1 MSVHT
6 KRVLTQLT
14 PQFLAAEL
22 YEIIKVVEKY
32 PDPKETA
39 VGDLTVEEFRKIQ
52 LTFHGSK
59 RMLKEF
65 SEMYVGRYLRMY
77 CQKNRVVNPYQ
88 QMELMNS
95 TEDNEWA
102 AVARLHQRLEAER
115 GAVPDDLVKSV
126 DVIVDGI
133 QARAKAKIQQM
144 AQR

>member
-6 KRVLTQLT
+6 KRVLAHLT

-32 PDPKETA
+32 PDPKEIA

-65 SEMYVGRYLRMY
+65 CEMYVGRYLRGY
-77 CQKNRVVNPYQ
+77 CQRFRIASPYEH
-88 QMELMNS
+88 MELMTS
-95 TEDNEWA
+95 TEDSEWA

-115 GAVPDDLVKSV
+115 GTVPDDLVKSV

-144 AQR
+144 AAR